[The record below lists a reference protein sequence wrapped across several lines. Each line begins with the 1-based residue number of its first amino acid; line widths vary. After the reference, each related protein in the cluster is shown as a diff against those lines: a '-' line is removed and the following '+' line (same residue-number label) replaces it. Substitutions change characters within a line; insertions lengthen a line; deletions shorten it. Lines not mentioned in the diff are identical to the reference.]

1 MTMSAIRNRFLI
13 AYDIRESRRLQRVHK
28 AMIAVGDALQYSVFL
43 CDLSP
48 EELHIVQERLDG
60 LIDAEEDSV
69 LIADLGPLDHRGEI
83 KRGLRFLGVAPLI
96 RGREALVI

>member
-1 MTMSAIRNRFLI
+1 MNALRNRFLI
-13 AYDIRESRRLQRVHK
+13 AYDIRETRRLQRVHR
-28 AMIAVGDALQYSVFL
+28 AMIAFGDALQYSVFL

-48 EELHIVQERLDG
+48 EELHMVRTRLEG
-60 LIDAEEDSV
+60 LIDREEDSV

-83 KRGLRFLGVAPLI
+83 KRGLEFLGVPPAI